1 MNKLRKTMKKWM
13 RVGVSGAIALAMGS
27 VVFAQEMVK
36 DPSTGKMIKAPQY
49 GGALVVGDIYG
60 GREPPHTDTWWGGT
74 YRTIVE
80 PVVEKLGMAD
90 WAIDRDKWAFGSYLN
105 PIDIAAP
112 HLAESYERPDPL
124 TIIFH
129 IRKGV
134 RWHNKAPMNG
144 REFTADDVVF
154 NFHRVTGLGSG
165 FTEATT
171 FGSSLPTFDF
181 ESITAPDKYTVVI
194 KFNTPTFFAFEKI
207 YFDSPESGHMYP
219 PEVIKEHGNA
229 QDWKKLVGTGPFMMT
244 DWTEGSSITY
254 VKNPDYWKDDE
265 KFPGNRLPYVDE
277 LKLLFI
283 KERATL
289 ISALRT
295 GKIPYI
301 RGLSEDEYKGLKQ
314 SVPDLVVQ
322 NALQFRSTSSY
333 GMSVMKA
340 PFDDVRVRKAMQLA
354 IDLDTLNKAL
364 YSGLG
369 DMTPRG
375 IFGGDTIGFHV
386 PYDEW
391 PEEVKQ
397 GYVYDPERAEKL
409 LDEAGYP
416 RGSDGV
422 RFKTQ
427 NHTRIS
433 PSADLDFMQAAKDY
447 WAKIGVDVEIVIH
460 ETPVLIAHVN
470 ARTWEGMIWGEY
482 AANSDPLGYVRT
494 HGHSKGNWNFSA
506 AAYPEID
513 ALVEEAESASTFE
526 EMQRLVRKFDM
537 TVIEDHWG
545 VYGGVAPAWHAWLP
559 WLGGYNGELQ
569 LGAAAHYA
577 IQARLWIDQD
587 MKKAMGH

>member
-1 MNKLRKTMKKWM
+1 
-13 RVGVSGAIALAMGS
+13 
-27 VVFAQEMVK
+27 
-36 DPSTGKMIKAPQY
+36 
-49 GGALVVGDIYG
+49 
-60 GREPPHTDTWWGGT
+60 
-74 YRTIVE
+74 
-80 PVVEKLGMAD
+80 
-90 WAIDRDKWAFGSYLN
+90 
-105 PIDIAAP
+105 
-112 HLAESYERPDPL
+112 
-124 TIIFH
+124 
-129 IRKGV
+129 
-134 RWHNKAPMNG
+134 
-144 REFTADDVVF
+144 
-154 NFHRVTGLGSG
+154 
-165 FTEATT
+165 
-171 FGSSLPTFDF
+171 
-181 ESITAPDKYTVVI
+181 
-194 KFNTPTFFAFEKI
+194 
-207 YFDSPESGHMYP
+207 
-219 PEVIKEHGNA
+219 
-229 QDWKKLVGTGPFMMT
+229 
-244 DWTEGSSITY
+244 
-254 VKNPDYWKDDE
+254 
-265 KFPGNRLPYVDE
+265 VDE
-277 LKLLFI
+277 MQVLWI
-283 KERATL
+283 KERGTL
-289 ISALRT
+289 LSALRT
-295 GKIPYI
+295 GQIAYM
-301 RGLSEDEYKGLKQ
+301 RDLSQEELEGLQRSN
-314 SVPDLVVQ
+314 PDLGVKTGV
-322 NALQFRSTSSY
+322 ATRSSTSY
-333 GMSVMKA
+333 GMNA
-340 PFDDVRVRKAMQLA
+340 NNPPFDDVRVRKAMQLA
-354 IDLDTLNKAL
+354 IDVETLNKAL
-364 YSGLG
+364 FGGSG
-369 DMTPRG
+369 DSTPRG
-375 IFGGDTIGFHV
+375 INGKDLIGFHV
-386 PYDEW
+386 PYAEW
-391 PEEVKQ
+391 PDQLKAEY
-397 GYVYDPERAEKL
+397 GYDPDRAEKL